1 MKLLNYQYTN
11 KTSLSE
17 YIKEQNIQNS
27 NNTFIQIFYSQ
38 IEDDNLVLDIKNYI
52 NELLPNSSIM
62 GTSTAGVIHNNKVK
76 NHEIIISFSVFEKS
90 NTSIV
95 DYKNLSIEVIVDNIK
110 KNLIQNNTKLLI
122 VFVNTFTLNAN
133 YLIKKINEQ
142 IPNIII
148 AGGNSGDDFAF
159 EKGLVF
165 SNTNDNTDIVIT
177 AIHSDDLKISTN
189 YLLNWQTIGK
199 EMTITKSK
207 ENIIYEIDN
216 VNAVQKY
223 KEYLGFDVAN
233 NLPESGIEFPLI
245 FKENNV
251 EIARAPIGLG
261 DNGSIIVAGNIE
273 EGTNIKFGFANIGYI
288 EENNLKSI
296 ENKKHT
302 ISEAVYIYSCST
314 RKKLLGEFL
323 DDELELL
330 NNIATT
336 TGFMTYGEFYYNENC
351 SQNSLLN
358 IATTY
363 ITLSENEYSNSI
375 INKEINKKSKHSI
388 TLKALT
394 HLVDKTT
401 KDLEISM
408 HYLKQFKNAIYA
420 SSIFSSADK
429 NGIITDVNS
438 NFEKISGYKK
448 EELIGKSHNIVRS
461 PDMEKSFFKDMWNK
475 LKSYEEWKGVVKNI
489 KKDGTAYYVL
499 SQIFPIKNIDGTLKE
514 YISLR
519 HDITSTEKRRE
530 RLEGKV
536 NELNSLTED
545 KEAFL
550 SQYANIIDSFT
561 SSYRFDTNYK
571 ITYCNEIFKKNMHI
585 FSLEKDMQLKDIF
598 ENEFYKEHID
608 TIIKT
613 LQNKEKYKNIIVY
626 SINNE
631 KKYMDATITPI
642 LDKNG
647 YLLEFMVIEYEVT
660 DILKAQQEVIDT
672 QKDIIFT
679 MGEIGE
685 TRSKETGFHVKR
697 VAEYSKL
704 LALLYGIN
712 DDKAD
717 ILKMASPM
725 HDIGKVGIPDHIL
738 NKPGKLTSEEW
749 EIMKTHSELGYSM
762 LKGSNR
768 EILKVAAIVAKHHH
782 EKWDGSGYPSGLYG
796 EDIPIEA
803 RITAIAD
810 VFDALGSDRCY
821 KKAWKDEDIFT
832 LLKNEKAKHFD
843 PHLVDLFFDNIVE
856 FKKIRDRY
864 KD

>member
-1 MKLLNYQYTN
+1 
-11 KTSLSE
+11 
-17 YIKEQNIQNS
+17 
-27 NNTFIQIFYSQ
+27 
-38 IEDDNLVLDIKNYI
+38 
-52 NELLPNSSIM
+52 
-62 GTSTAGVIHNNKVK
+62 
-76 NHEIIISFSVFEKS
+76 
-90 NTSIV
+90 
-95 DYKNLSIEVIVDNIK
+95 
-110 KNLIQNNTKLLI
+110 
-122 VFVNTFTLNAN
+122 
-133 YLIKKINEQ
+133 
-142 IPNIII
+142 
-148 AGGNSGDDFAF
+148 
-159 EKGLVF
+159 
-165 SNTNDNTDIVIT
+165 
-177 AIHSDDLKISTN
+177 
-189 YLLNWQTIGK
+189 
-199 EMTITKSK
+199 
-207 ENIIYEIDN
+207 
-216 VNAVQKY
+216 
-223 KEYLGFDVAN
+223 
-233 NLPESGIEFPLI
+233 
-245 FKENNV
+245 
-251 EIARAPIGLG
+251 
-261 DNGSIIVAGNIE
+261 
-273 EGTNIKFGFANIGYI
+273 
-288 EENNLKSI
+288 
-296 ENKKHT
+296 
-302 ISEAVYIYSCST
+302 
-314 RKKLLGEFL
+314 
-323 DDELELL
+323 
-330 NNIATT
+330 
-336 TGFMTYGEFYYNENC
+336 
-351 SQNSLLN
+351 
-358 IATTY
+358 
-363 ITLSENEYSNSI
+363 
-375 INKEINKKSKHSI
+375 
-388 TLKALT
+388 
-394 HLVDKTT
+394 
-401 KDLEISM
+401 
-408 HYLKQFKNAIYA
+408 
-420 SSIFSSADK
+420 
-429 NGIITDVNS
+429 
-438 NFEKISGYKK
+438 
-448 EELIGKSHNIVRS
+448 
-461 PDMEKSFFKDMWNK
+461 
-475 LKSYEEWKGVVKNI
+475 
-489 KKDGTAYYVL
+489 
-499 SQIFPIKNIDGTLKE
+499 
-514 YISLR
+514 
-519 HDITSTEKRRE
+519 
-530 RLEGKV
+530 
-536 NELNSLTED
+536 
-545 KEAFL
+545 
-550 SQYANIIDSFT
+550 
-561 SSYRFDTNYK
+561 
-571 ITYCNEIFKKNMHI
+571 MHI

-712 DDKAD
+712 DDKAN